1 MLFNV
6 ICAVGCRAELGPV
19 SSQYQVLSNATKSPI
34 CDIILGTVV
43 PSMET
48 VQALLVNACYSEKGW
63 LLTSMAT
70 RMALDLNLPK
80 ALAHLS
86 SRVLSGPDGC
96 IDRINGEMESDED
109 LFRQA
114 RVWLGT
120 FVLEHILSLD
130 CGKKPGVTATEGMR
144 RCRVL
149 LRHPAR
155 TALDLR
161 LLAQVELNSIRAL
174 SHDRL
179 SSGSLSDEE
188 LAETIEGTRID
199 LQIWLS
205 DWVNMVE
212 TAIAKEEER
221 SSLIIN
227 LKIQKEWSELTMLC
241 KGLQGMG
248 IENVA

>member
-1 MLFNV
+1 MLFDI
-6 ICAVGCRAELGPV
+6 ICAVGCRAEHGPI
-19 SSQYQVLSNATKSPI
+19 SSQYQALSNAAKSPI
-34 CDIILGTVV
+34 CDVILGTVPASV
-43 PSMET
+43 ET
-48 VQALLVNACYSEKGW
+48 VQALLVNACYTEKGW

-70 RMALDLNLPK
+70 RMALDLNLPN
-80 ALAHLS
+80 AAADLS
-86 SRVLSGPDGC
+86 TRVLSGASGREEVDGE
-96 IDRINGEMESDED
+96 REEDEE
-109 LFRQA
+109 LFRRA
-114 RVWLGT
+114 RVWFGT

-130 CGKKPGVTATEGMR
+130 CGKMPGVTATNGMR

-174 SHDRL
+174 AHDRL
-179 SSGSLSDEE
+179 SPRSLSDEE
-188 LAETIEGTRID
+188 GLIDIVQGIRVD
-199 LQIWLS
+199 LQIWLG
-205 DWVNMVE
+205 DWVTMVE
-212 TAIAKEEER
+212 TAVAREER

-248 IENVA
+248 IDNVA